1 MAKIKDSCPKSSSG
15 GYERVFADKQIGDA
29 IQRVQSTVIRNGNEL
44 EKIIESNSVL
54 VADLSEFLD
63 NVQYGQIADGVFL
76 CAKGAKNRKEY
87 LPKGHDP
94 DLLIFQI
101 MPTGNDCYIVELKDG
116 DNFDTK
122 KASGEKAALEECK
135 DFLETKIPFVTN
147 FYVCAF
153 NQTDR
158 ESIVAG
164 FKHRFDINH
173 VMTGKELCDIL
184 EIDYE
189 EILENRKKDASQN
202 VEFFV
207 AELLKSPLIRIQI
220 GHELSK
226 HISEPDFYMT
236 DGLPEVTPWEP

>member
-1 MAKIKDSCPKSSSG
+1 
-15 GYERVFADKQIGDA
+15 
-29 IQRVQSTVIRNGNEL
+29 
-44 EKIIESNSVL
+44 
-54 VADLSEFLD
+54 
-63 NVQYGQIADGVFL
+63 
-76 CAKGAKNRKEY
+76 
-87 LPKGHDP
+87 
-94 DLLIFQI
+94 
-101 MPTGNDCYIVELKDG
+101 
-116 DNFDTK
+116 
-122 KASGEKAALEECK
+122 
-135 DFLETKIPFVTN
+135 VTN

-158 ESIVAG
+158 ESIVSG

-189 EILENRKKDASQN
+189 EILENRKKDASEN